1 MYYRI
6 SEGFCGISQMI
17 PPLKP
22 REKSIFKMLQIEIL
36 GGVIV
41 DGDDVKTDCPVVVDE
56 FLVLGSCRCDELL
69 FTKGDS
75 YFGGGGAGAGF
86 DFYKNEGV
94 AIFGDDV
101 DLCFV
106 GRPVGFQDGVAGRN
120 EVFQGDG
127 LTPVSFLPCR
137 WIFQMPNQDSYSLPC
152 GMETIFLDFLNNPVM
167 AAFKNFKTLLM
178 RL

>member
-1 MYYRI
+1 LLA
-6 SEGFCGISQMI
+6 EG
-17 PPLKP
+17 
-22 REKSIFKMLQIEIL
+22 
-36 GGVIV
+36 
-41 DGDDVKTDCPVVVDE
+41 DG
-56 FLVLGSCRCDELL
+56 
-69 FTKGDS
+69 

-86 DFYKNEGV
+86 DFYENEG
-94 AIFGDDV
+94 IGFFGDDV
-101 DLCFV
+101 DLGFV
-106 GRPVGFQDGVAGRN
+106 GRPVGLQDGVAGRN

-137 WIFQMPNQDSYSLPC
+137 WIFQMPSQDSYSLPC